1 MAARITRKD
10 LKTDKFAVEV
20 EHTVDYVSEHRRD
33 IVIYGSIALLVVL
46 IAAGTYFYRRHQQT
60 VRQQAL
66 ADAIL
71 IQESPVGPPN
81 PGALISFPSEDAK
94 RNAAIKAFAGISSTY
109 PGTSEASI
117 ATYYV
122 GAIAA
127 DQGKI
132 PEAEKYFKEVAESG
146 DQNYRSLARFSL
158 AEVYFAENRTAE
170 AEKILRDLMD
180 HPTVFVSKA
189 QATVALARGIGPTKP
204 AEARKLIDPLRS
216 HGGPVSSAAINAW
229 SDLSGQ

>member
-1 MAARITRKD
+1 VAARITRKD

-20 EHTVDYVSEHRRD
+20 EHTVDFVSEHRRQ
-33 IVIYGSIALLVVL
+33 IVIYGSIAVLVVL
-46 IAAGTYFYRRHQQT
+46 IAVGTYFYRRHEQT

-71 IQESPVGPPN
+71 IQEAPVGPPN

-94 RNAAIKAFAGISSTY
+94 RDASVKAFAAIASKYSGS
-109 PGTSEASI
+109 GEGSI
-117 ATYYV
+117 AKYYV

-132 PEAEKYFKEVAESG
+132 QDAEKLFKEVAESG
-146 DQNYRSLARFSL
+146 DKNYSSLARFSL
-158 AEVYFAENRTAE
+158 AEVYFAENRIAE
-170 AEKILRDLMD
+170 GEKILRDLMD
-180 HPTVFVSKA
+180 HPTIFVSKA
-189 QATVALARGIGPTKP
+189 QATIALAKGIGPTKP

-216 HGGPVSSAAINAW
+216 RGGPVSIAAINAW